1 MLPIDPVCDVFP
13 PMPERDFEDLV
24 ADIRDRGVL
33 VPIVTWQGKV
43 IDGRNRA
50 LACDRLGIEPP
61 TQEWDGQGSKLM
73 FVLSMNMHRRHLTES
88 QRAACAA
95 DAKQFFVAEAK
106 ARQDVSRKRRGKAD
120 PEPAEP
126 SRPARADMAAV
137 FGVSERS
144 IQRAIKVQEE
154 NPELHE
160 QVKAGR
166 TTVAQAERSIVR
178 AEKRQILESKA
189 AEAKASGG
197 CDVPYS
203 IRVGDVIEVAKEIP
217 DGSARLVFADPPY
230 NEGVDYGNGKDADLK
245 TPQEYQDF
253 CMSWMRE
260 AGRILTPDGSFWT
273 LISEDWADY
282 FGVWLRLAGF
292 HRRRWVV
299 WYESFGQN
307 AEDNFTKSNRH
318 LFYCVKNR
326 KEFVFNR
333 DAVRRVSWR
342 EKNGDKRACPDG
354 AVMDATWTDIPRV
367 MDNHPGRMVDF
378 PTQLPVA
385 LLAPIVGVSTY
396 PGDTVVDLFSG
407 SGSLG
412 EACILDPHGP
422 RTFVGIEQNPHY
434 AKMSAARLDIVLAG
448 RAKVDPVASAK

>member
-1 MLPIDPVCDVFP
+1 MLEIDPVCDVFP

-24 ADIRDRGVL
+24 SDIRDRGVL
-33 VPIVTWQGKV
+33 VPIVTWRGRV

-50 LACDRLGIEPP
+50 LACARLGIEPP

-73 FVLSMNMHRRHLTES
+73 FVISMNMHRRHLTES
-88 QRAACAA
+88 QRGACAA
-95 DAKQFFVAEAK
+95 EAK
-106 ARQDVSRKRRGKAD
+106 KFFEDEAKSRQDAARRRRGKAA
-120 PEPAEP
+120 PGPVEP

-160 QVKAGR
+160 QVKTGR
-166 TTVAQAERSIVR
+166 IKVGQAERAIVR
-178 AEKRQILESKA
+178 AEKREILESKA
-189 AEAKASGG
+189 AEARSSGG

-217 DGSARLVFADPPY
+217 DVSARLVFADPPY

-260 AGRILTPDGSFWT
+260 AGRILTPDGSFWV

-292 HRRRWVV
+292 HRRRWII
-299 WYESFGQN
+299 WYESFGQKC
-307 AEDNFTKSNRH
+307 EDNFAKTNRH

-333 DAVRRVSWR
+333 VAIPRKSWR
-342 EKNGDKRACPDG
+342 ELNGDPRACPDG
-354 AVMDATWTDIPRV
+354 AVMDSLWLIDRV
-367 MDNHPGRMVDF
+367 VGHEAERMPDF

-422 RTFVGIEQNPHY
+422 RKFVGIDQNPHY
-434 AKMSAARLDIVLAG
+434 AKLSAARLDIVLAG